1 MNTLQQAMIA
11 IYANLVRSGAR
22 TIDSIPKNLRD
33 EVRSAST
40 HGARMTP
47 LNLFSST
54 EFWTSLIVA

>member
-22 TIDSIPKNLRD
+22 TIDSIPKTCATKS
-33 EVRSAST
+33 RSAST

-47 LNLFSST
+47 LNLFQARNSGRLSS
-54 EFWTSLIVA
+54 SP